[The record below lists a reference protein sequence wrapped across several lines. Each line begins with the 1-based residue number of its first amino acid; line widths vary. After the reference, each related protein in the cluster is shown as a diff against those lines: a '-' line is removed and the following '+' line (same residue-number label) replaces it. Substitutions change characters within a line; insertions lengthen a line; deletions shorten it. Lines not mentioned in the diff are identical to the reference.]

1 MPSLQEVLKDP
12 NYVNANEATKQEI
25 FNKYSAM
32 DVSFTGANQATQD
45 AIRQKFGVGVP
56 SAEVPKAQKEEGIPD
71 TGFTGGFKST
81 VEKLKGETALTAG
94 KLGIMDTKK
103 AEEYRKEKEEEAQR
117 IFKPTEKSWAEA
129 PLEKLKETAG
139 QSAAYMAA
147 PLAAAVGVALL
158 PEAAVGAGIGA
169 VTTAGL
175 ASAGVSFG
183 QYTGSNLGRQVDEGK
198 TLADADIIKAGA
210 AAVPQAALD
219 IIGFRM
225 IPGISNLFTKAGVK
239 ITEDVAEDIAKK
251 TMLRAAGE
259 YSLKTGKVMTA
270 EGLTEVGQ
278 QVLERMQAG
287 LNLTDP
293 EARKEYFENF
303 VGGAALGGALSIPG
317 NIYESSRAKKAQEKE
332 IDKTQEEIKVPE
344 ETKNLT
350 PDTPTP
356 TIPTPP
362 GSAQDVNKMMDEL
375 NNKPVDFTPETTPEA
390 PAAPEVPV
398 TPAPEAPPVTP
409 APEAPPTTPPV
420 VEGMPPVAPEK
431 PTAAQIT
438 PEDIAKHDKVLSVF
452 DEYSY
457 SFQNKGEVKRY
468 AQNLV
473 KQGYIQPE
481 QLKSLDYLFKD
492 KDMGP
497 EDVSSEVRGYLES
510 NIEKMKQPTP
520 VAEEP
525 ASEVQPEETPTPETP
540 PAEEKPAIDAPEYR
554 MEEAW
559 KSGQD
564 QYTKEKNIYSH
575 SYKSWNDIPYTF
587 KQQIYKDSTK
597 NEDGSVS
604 IPQEL
609 VNKINDFTSQ
619 YKSDDTAK
627 AWSELSQEPFNNLPY
642 AMQREVNKTRYDDLG
657 LTQENIKPYLDQIA
671 PKIKAREDKRAL
683 LAKKYEEHINRPYKR
698 AMHDYKVKGKK
709 EFAPIQKL
717 TQGAKNLGEALTI
730 VKNELENPLGQSL
743 VANDKK
749 SAALELINQL
759 LKIDPVIKTQYFNSN
774 DIALSGRNFRVDGV
788 YYRRENH
795 IFMFPNS
802 NLYVLLHEAT
812 HAATVHAVDYNPELK
827 IAFTK
832 MMNASK
838 KSARGKPT
846 MYGHKNVLEF
856 IAEAFSNPEFQY
868 HLATTPSIMKDA
880 KKNSLWDDFRD
891 MVKKFLFNRF
901 PNISLETNTLF
912 DDVMNASGTA
922 FTGKDL
928 EGFMGDMR
936 MSGKFSDRLE
946 SGRMSDMAD
955 RVRRIFRRPQEIPAE
970 IPQNTATNIYGQQVQ
985 GVWHGP
991 TESKLDNILYQLQD
1005 KLIDTKRVQ
1014 EIIQKAGRD
1023 IGNDW
1028 DVYGKE
1034 KLYHGRTADGL
1045 RQFLLKDLMPVINE
1059 MHSLK
1064 VTPDEM
1070 ETYLLA
1076 RHAKERNDQMNKIN
1090 PGNAELKDKASG
1102 MSTADA
1108 DAYLSNL
1115 SADKKRVLQQLGS
1128 KFDSMIRGTQQVLV
1142 DSGAETQST
1151 IDLWNDMYKHYVPLF
1166 RKEDELARAPGLVGT
1181 GQGLGSRG
1189 TFSKRAMGSL
1199 KAVDDILGNIIAQ
1212 RERALIRAEKIRVGR
1227 ALFGLVLQNANPKF
1241 WLAIN
1246 PDAVKSKN
1254 ALIAELSSLGLED
1267 PEGLAN
1273 NLMKEPTER
1282 YLKKEVKVTYDPDTG
1297 LPIDSTKEVV
1307 DSKIN
1312 VLNRYKDNVFPVR
1325 INGKDRYIFF
1335 NAKDPRALRMV
1346 QALKNL
1352 DVEQVSSVVGILGQ
1366 FTRWFK
1372 NVNTQYNPIFGFVNL
1387 NRDIQGA
1394 MLNLSTTPIK
1404 GQQKAVLAGVL
1415 PAMRGVLNVLRDERK
1430 GITDTQGPWA
1440 ELFKDARA
1448 NGFQTGYRESLVRT
1462 AEEKKFIQN
1471 TLDKIKDNNAKKAFG
1486 YIVNSLSD
1494 FNDMMENAIRLS
1506 AYKVA
1511 LDKGLSKQDA
1521 AILAKDLTVNFDKK
1535 GQLTSNINSLYAFF
1549 NASVQGTER
1558 IARTLL
1564 GPAGRKIIY
1573 GGIIAG
1579 GVQGMMLAAA
1589 GYGDDDPPE
1598 FVRERNFIVPLAG
1611 GKYVTIPY
1619 PLGFNI
1625 FPNFGRT
1632 AVELWLYG
1640 KPGERMANLSAAVAD
1655 SFNPLGSTG
1664 FSLQTIT
1671 PTALDPLMAVG
1682 QNKDAFGRP
1691 IFRPDRSTNPTPGY
1705 TRSRESSSE
1714 ISKQLAYYLNL
1725 ASGGSKYQKGYYSP
1739 TADEIDYYGGQLT
1752 GGIGREI
1759 MKVGQAIKSTTTG
1772 EELPSYRIPLAG
1784 RFYGET
1790 GSQAAISQRF
1800 YKNITEMAN
1809 YEQEAKGRK
1818 KNKEDMSDFLKDHP
1832 EARLWR
1838 QANTVENK
1846 INALN
1851 KKKRELID
1859 KDVPKERLQQIEE
1872 QKARMMEKFNNKVK
1886 ALQKSAE

>member
-1 MPSLQEVLKDP
+1 MP
-12 NYVNANEATKQEI
+12 I
-25 FNKYSAM
+25 
-32 DVSFTGANQATQD
+32 DVRMPDGTVIT
-45 AIRQKFGVGVP
+45 GVP
-56 SAEVPKAQKEEGIPD
+56 DDITQADLLSRYTSYQKMPEGGPD

-81 VEKLKGETALTAG
+81 LERLKGETALTAG

-117 IFKPTEKSWAEA
+117 IFKPTEKGWAEA
-129 PLEKLKETAG
+129 PIEKLKETAG
-139 QSAAYMAA
+139 QSAAYMLA
-147 PLAAAVGVALL
+147 PLATAAGVALL
-158 PEAAVGAGIGA
+158 PEAAVGAGLGA

-219 IIGFRM
+219 LVGFHM
-225 IPGISNLFTKAGVK
+225 IPGISNIFTKAGVK
-239 ITEDVAEDIAKK
+239 ITKDVAEDVAKK
-251 TMLRAAGE
+251 TMLRAVGE

-303 VGGAALGGALSIPG
+303 IGGAALGGTLSIPG
-317 NIYESSRAKKAQEKE
+317 NIYESTRAAKAQEKE
-332 IDKTQEEIKVPE
+332 LDKTQEEIKVPE
-344 ETKNLT
+344 ENKDLT
-350 PDTPTP
+350 PATPQP
-356 TIPTPP
+356 TVPTPP

-375 NNKPVDFTPETTPEA
+375 NNKPVDFTPETKPTPEA
-390 PAAPEVPV
+390 
-398 TPAPEAPPVTP
+398 
-409 APEAPPTTPPV
+409 
-420 VEGMPPVAPEK
+420 
-431 PTAAQIT
+431 
-438 PEDIAKHDKVLSVF
+438 
-452 DEYSY
+452 
-457 SFQNKGEVKRY
+457 
-468 AQNLV
+468 
-473 KQGYIQPE
+473 
-481 QLKSLDYLFKD
+481 
-492 KDMGP
+492 
-497 EDVSSEVRGYLES
+497 
-510 NIEKMKQPTP
+510 
-520 VAEEP
+520 
-525 ASEVQPEETPTPETP
+525 TPTPETP
-540 PAEEKPAIDAPEYR
+540 PAAPEVPPTKTPEAPAAPPLSSQYVKDLNTFNELADKGKRVQAKTRSEEVKDLLDGKTKFAELGQLNFEDPSTYDLIDPLEKQGYKIKTIERGYPGETQTFAYKDPKDLESVLSAESFYDYGKAYGYSDEDIANFYRHSYRGYGEEHALNQFIQDRDKFEGLKAEEKPAETPPVEEKPSIDAPEAR

-559 KSGQD
+559 KNGQS
-564 QYTKEKNIYSH
+564 QYMKEKNIYAH
-575 SYKSWNDIPYTF
+575 SYKTWNDIPYTF

-609 VNKINDFTSQ
+609 VNKINDFTSK
-619 YKSDDTAK
+619 YRSDDTEKEWNAI
-627 AWSELSQEPFNNLPY
+627 SSEPFKNLPY
-642 AMQREVNKTRYDDLG
+642 SMQREVNKTRYDNLG
-657 LTQENIKPYLDQIA
+657 LTQENIKPYLDTLS
-671 PKIKAREDKRAL
+671 PKIKAREERRAL

-698 AMHDYKVKGKK
+698 AIHDYKVKGTK
-709 EFAPIQKL
+709 EFSPIQKL

-730 VKNELENPLGQSL
+730 VKNELENPLGQYL
-743 VANDKK
+743 VNKDKK
-749 SAALELINQL
+749 PAVLELINHL
-759 LKIDPVIKTQYFNSN
+759 LKIDPVVKTHYFNSN
-774 DIALSGRNFRVDGV
+774 DIVHSGRNFRVDGV
-788 YYRRENH
+788 YYSRENN

-812 HAATVHAVDYNPELK
+812 HAATVHAIRYNPQLK
-827 IAFTK
+827 EAFTK

-838 KSARGKPT
+838 RAARGQPK

-856 IAEAFSNPEFQY
+856 IAEAFSNEDFQH
-868 HLATTPSIMKDA
+868 HLASTPSIMKGGQ
-880 KKNSLWDDFRD
+880 KTSIWDDFKN
-891 MVKKFLFNRF
+891 MIKKIL
-901 PNISLETNTLF
+901 NISPDANTLF

-922 FTGKDL
+922 FTGQTL
-928 EGFMGDMR
+928 EGFMGDMKAT
-936 MSGKFSDRLE
+936 GKFSDRLE
-946 SGRMSDMAD
+946 AGRMSDIAD
-955 RVRRIFRRPQEIPAE
+955 RVRRIFRRPQETPAE
-970 IPQNTATNIYGQQVQ
+970 IQQNTATNIYGQQVE

-991 TESKLDNILYQLQD
+991 TESKLDNILYHLQD
-1005 KLIDTKRVQ
+1005 KLIDTKRIQ
-1014 EIIQKAGRD
+1014 ELIQKAGRD
-1023 IGNDW
+1023 IGNEW

-1045 RQFLLKDLMPVINE
+1045 RQFLLKDLLPVINE
-1059 MHSLK
+1059 MHSLR
-1064 VTPDEM
+1064 VTPEEM
-1070 ETYLLA
+1070 ESYLHA
-1076 RHAKERNDQMNKIN
+1076 RHAEERNNQMNKIN
-1090 PGNAELKDKASG
+1090 PNNAELRDKASG

-1108 DAYLSNL
+1108 RTFLSNL
-1115 SADKKRVLQQLGS
+1115 SADKKRVLEQLAG

-1151 IDLWNDMYKHYVPLF
+1151 VDLWNDMYKHYVPLF
-1166 RKEDELARAPGLVGT
+1166 RKEDEIARAPGLVGT

-1227 ALFGLVLQNANPKF
+1227 ALYGLAIQNANPNF

-1246 PDAVKSKN
+1246 PDAVKSKD
-1254 ALIAELSSLGLED
+1254 ALIAELSSLGLDD

-1282 YLKKEVKVTYDPDTG
+1282 YLKKQVQQTFDPDTG

-1346 QALKNL
+1346 QALRNL
-1352 DVEQVSSVVGILGQ
+1352 DVEQVSSVVGLLGK

-1387 NRDIQGA
+1387 NRDVQGA
-1394 MLNLSTTPIK
+1394 LLNLSTTPIK
-1404 GQQKAVLAGVL
+1404 GEQKAVLAGIL

-1430 GITDTQGPWA
+1430 GITNTQGPWA

-1462 AEEKKFIQN
+1462 AEEKKFIQH
-1471 TLDKIKDNNAKKAFG
+1471 TLDKMKDNNAKKAFS
-1486 YIVNSLSD
+1486 YIANSLSD

-1535 GQLTSNINSLYAFF
+1535 GQWTSNINSLYAFF

-1564 GPAGRKIIY
+1564 GPAGRKIMY
-1573 GGIIAG
+1573 GGMIAG
-1579 GVQGMMLAAA
+1579 GVQAMMLAAA

-1598 FVRERNFIVPLAG
+1598 FIRERNFIVPLAG
-1611 GKYVTIPY
+1611 GKYMTIPY

-1632 AVELWLYG
+1632 ATELWLYG
-1640 KPGERMANLSAAVAD
+1640 KPGDRIANLSAAIAD

-1664 FSLQTIT
+1664 FSLQTLS
-1671 PTALDPLMAVG
+1671 PTALDPLVAMG

-1691 IFRPDRSTNPTPGY
+1691 IYRPDRTTNPTPGY
-1705 TRSRESSSE
+1705 TRSREASSE
-1714 ISKQLAYYLNL
+1714 ISKQLSYYLNL
-1725 ASGGSKYQKGYYSP
+1725 ASGGTKYQKGYISP
-1739 TADEIDYYGGQLT
+1739 TADEIDYLGGQLT
-1752 GGIGREI
+1752 GGLGREI
-1759 MKVGQAIKSTTTG
+1759 MKVGQAIKSTSTG
-1772 EELPSYRIPLAG
+1772 EELPSYRVPLAG

-1800 YKNITEMAN
+1800 YNNITEMAN
-1809 YEQEAKGRK
+1809 YEQEIKGRL
-1818 KNKEDMSDFLKDHP
+1818 KNKESLVDFYKEHP
-1832 EARLWR
+1832 EAKLWKR
-1838 QANTVENK
+1838 ANTLENK
-1846 INALN
+1846 VNEIN
-1851 KKKRELID
+1851 KRKREFMA
-1859 KDVPKERLQQIEE
+1859 KDYPTERLKALEDT
-1872 QKARMMEKFNNKVK
+1872 KARLMDQFNNQVK
-1886 ALQKSAE
+1886 QYQKSAE

>member
-1 MPSLQEVLKDP
+1 MP
-12 NYVNANEATKQEI
+12 I
-25 FNKYSAM
+25 
-32 DVSFTGANQATQD
+32 DVQMPDGTVIT
-45 AIRQKFGVGVP
+45 GVP
-56 SAEVPKAQKEEGIPD
+56 DDITQADLLSRYTSYQKMPEGGPD
-71 TGFTGGFKST
+71 TGFLGGFKST
-81 VEKLKGETALTAG
+81 VERLKGETALTAG

-147 PLAAAVGVALL
+147 PLAAAAGVALL

-169 VTTAGL
+169 VTAAGL

-317 NIYESSRAKKAQEKE
+317 NIYESTRAKKAQEKE
-332 IDKTQEEIKVPE
+332 LEKTQEEIKVPE

-362 GSAQDVNKMMDEL
+362 GSAQDITKMMDEL
-375 NNKPVDFTPETTPEA
+375 NNKPVDFTPEATPEA
-390 PAAPEVPV
+390 PAPESTPV
-398 TPAPEAPPVTP
+398 TPTPEAPPKV
-409 APEAPPTTPPV
+409 
-420 VEGMPPVAPEK
+420 PPVAETKPIEVIKNDNGFIMGSGDQRVQVFQHKQGSNFLHPQQDIGAFGYILKGKDGGRDLNLVLNKDGKLVPAGQVLTNNESNGTAFIPQNEEQAQSIVSLLEQRAMTDVGSTERKAIEEELVRIVKGETEK
-431 PTAAQIT
+431 P
-438 PEDIAKHDKVLSVF
+438 VLT
-452 DEYSY
+452 
-457 SFQNKGEVKRY
+457 
-468 AQNLV
+468 
-473 KQGYIQPE
+473 
-481 QLKSLDYLFKD
+481 
-492 KDMGP
+492 M
-497 EDVSSEVRGYLES
+497 
-510 NIEKMKQPTP
+510 
-520 VAEEP
+520 
-525 ASEVQPEETPTPETP
+525 PEETKPTEETTP
-540 PAEEKPAIDAPEYR
+540 EEKPPLSAPMYR
-554 MEEAW
+554 MQEAW
-559 KSGQD
+559 SQGHKDINVSEDISFDRVPQKL
-564 QYTKEKNIYSH
+564 QQEIY
-575 SYKSWNDIPYTF
+575 
-587 KQQIYKDSTK
+587 QQSTQ
-597 NEDGSVS
+597 NEDGTVS
-604 IPQEL
+604 IPPQL
-609 VNKINDFTSQ
+609 IFKANRYVQTFNNA
-619 YKSDDTAK
+619 DTAK
-627 AWSELSQEPFNNLPY
+627 EWNAFGLEPFKNLPFQ
-642 AMQREVNKTRYDDLG
+642 MRDEINQTRYNDMG
-657 LTQENIKPYLDQIA
+657 LTQENIKPFIEQLG
-671 PKIKAREDKRAL
+671 PKIQARAERKSL
-683 LAKKYEEHINRPYKR
+683 LEKKYEEHINRPRKIVPHGMR
-698 AMHDYKVKGKK
+698 SRGKLPSS
-709 EFAPIQKL
+709 FIQIITKDS
-717 TQGAKNLGEALTI
+717 KNLGEALESI
-730 VKNELENPLGQSL
+730 RNELVNNPDAFNYTKEQKQAFL
-743 VANDKK
+743 K
-749 SAALELINQL
+749 LIDHL
-759 LKIDPVIKTQYFNSN
+759 LTIDPVKKVHYYNSN
-774 DIALSGRNFRVDGV
+774 DIVM
-788 YYRRENH
+788 RRRFIYHGFYTRTDNH
-795 IFMFPNS
+795 IFIFPQA
-802 NLYVLLHEAT
+802 NLDVLLHEAV
-812 HAATVHAVDYNPELK
+812 HAATVHAIDYNPEFKAQVEKL
-827 IAFTK
+827 FEV
-832 MMNASK
+832 SK
-838 KSARGKPT
+838 KAARGKPT
-846 MYGHKNVLEF
+846 LYGHKNIREF
-856 IAEAFSNPEFQY
+856 IAEAFSDKKFQE
-868 HLATTPSIMKDA
+868 HLASVKSTGVAQT
-880 KKNSLWDDFRD
+880 SLWEEFKNLI
-891 MVKKFLFNRF
+891 KKMLNVS
-901 PNISLETNTLF
+901 PDEATLF
-912 DDVMNASGTA
+912 DDVMNVSGNL

-928 EGFMGDMR
+928 PGFMGEMKARGRYSDVLP
-936 MSGKFSDRLE
+936 SGKE
-946 SGRMSDMAD
+946 VEPSGIRE
-955 RVRRIFRRPQEIPAE
+955 RIQRIFRRPQEIPAE
-970 IPQNTATNIYGQQVQ
+970 IPQNTATNIYGQQVE

-991 TESKLDNILYQLQD
+991 TESKLDNILYHLQD

-1023 IGNDW
+1023 IGNEW

-1045 RQFLLKDLMPVINE
+1045 RQFLLKDLLPVINE

-1064 VTPDEM
+1064 VTPEEM
-1070 ETYLLA
+1070 ETFLHA
-1076 RHAKERNDQMNKIN
+1076 RHAEERNIQMNKIN
-1090 PGNAELKDKASG
+1090 PDNAELRDKASG

-1108 DAYLSNL
+1108 RAFLSNL
-1115 SADKKRVLQQLGS
+1115 NADKKRVLEQLAG

-1151 IDLWNDMYKHYVPLF
+1151 VDLWNDMYKHYVPLF
-1166 RKEDELARAPGLVGT
+1166 RKEDEIARAPGLVGV

-1246 PDAVKSKN
+1246 PDAVKSKE
-1254 ALIAELSSLGLED
+1254 ALIAELNSLGLDD
-1267 PEGLAN
+1267 PEYLAN

-1282 YLKKEVKVTYDPDTG
+1282 YLKKQTQVTYDPDTG

-1312 VLNRYKDNVFPVR
+1312 ILNRYKDNVFPVR

-1346 QALKNL
+1346 QALRNL
-1352 DVEQVSSVVGILGQ
+1352 DVEQVSSVVGLLGQ

-1387 NRDIQGA
+1387 NRDVQGA
-1394 MLNLSTTPIK
+1394 LLNLSTTPIK
-1404 GQQKAVLAGVL
+1404 GEQKAVLAGVL

-1440 ELFKDARA
+1440 QLFKDARA

-1462 AEEKKFIQN
+1462 AEEKKFIQH
-1471 TLDKIKDNNAKKAFG
+1471 TLDKMKDNNAKKAFG

-1549 NASVQGTER
+1549 NASVQGTDR

-1573 GGIIAG
+1573 GGMIAG
-1579 GVQGMMLAAA
+1579 GVQGVMLAAA

-1611 GKYVTIPY
+1611 GKYMTIPY

-1640 KPGERMANLSAAVAD
+1640 KPGERMANLSAAIAD

-1752 GGIGREI
+1752 GGLGREI
-1759 MKVGQAIKSTTTG
+1759 MKVGQAVKSVSTG
-1772 EELPSYRIPLAG
+1772 EELPSYRVPLAG
-1784 RFYGET
+1784 RFYGEV

-1809 YEQEAKGRK
+1809 YEQEAKGRR
-1818 KNKEDMSDFLKDHP
+1818 KNREDMSDFFKDHP

-1859 KDVPKERLQQIEE
+1859 KKAPKERLQQIEE

>member
-1 MPSLQEVLKDP
+1 MP
-12 NYVNANEATKQEI
+12 I
-25 FNKYSAM
+25 
-32 DVSFTGANQATQD
+32 DVQMPDGTVIT
-45 AIRQKFGVGVP
+45 GVP
-56 SAEVPKAQKEEGIPD
+56 DDITQADLLSRYTSYQKIPEGGPD

-94 KLGIMDTKK
+94 KLGIIDTKK
-103 AEEYRKEKEEEAQR
+103 AEEYRKEKEEAAER
-117 IFKPTEKSWAEA
+117 IFNPTEKGWSEA
-129 PLEKLKETAG
+129 PLQKLKETAG

-169 VTTAGL
+169 VTAAGL

-332 IDKTQEEIKVPE
+332 LDKTQEEIKVPDE
-344 ETKNLT
+344 SKNLT
-350 PDTPTP
+350 PETPTP

-362 GSAQDVNKMMDEL
+362 GSAQDINKMMDEL

-390 PAAPEVPV
+390 PVTEAPAVPEVPV

-409 APEAPPTTPPV
+409 EAPPIVPEVPPTTPPV
-420 VEGMPPVAPEK
+420 VEEKPPV
-431 PTAAQIT
+431 AQIT

-452 DEYSY
+452 DEYAY

-510 NIEKMKQPTP
+510 NIEKMKQPAP

-525 ASEVQPEETPTPETP
+525 TPEVQPEEKPIAETTP
-540 PAEEKPAIDAPEYR
+540 EEKPAIDAPEFR

-559 KSGQD
+559 QNGQD
-564 QYTKEKNIYSH
+564 QYMKEKDIYSH
-575 SYKSWNDIPYTF
+575 SYKAWNDIPDTF
-587 KQQIYKDSTK
+587 KKQIYRDSTK
-597 NEDGSVS
+597 NEDGSVN
-604 IPQEL
+604 IPQDL
-609 VNKINDFTSQ
+609 INKINDFTSN
-619 YKSDDTAK
+619 YKSGDTEK
-627 AWSELSQEPFNNLPY
+627 AWNELSQEPFNNLPY
-642 AMQREVNKTRYDDLG
+642 AMQREVNKTRYDNLG
-657 LTQENIKPYLDQIA
+657 LTQENIKPYLDEIA
-671 PKIKAREDKRAL
+671 PKIKAREDKRTL

-709 EFAPIQKL
+709 EFSPIQKL

-812 HAATVHAVDYNPELK
+812 HAATVHAVDYNPKLK

-838 KSARGKPT
+838 KAARGKPT

-936 MSGKFSDRLE
+936 MSGKFSDKLE
-946 SGRMSDMAD
+946 AGRISDMAD
-955 RVRRIFRRPQEIPAE
+955 RVKRIFSRPQEIPAE
-970 IPQNTATNIYGQQVQ
+970 IPQNTATNIYGKKVE

-991 TESKLDNILYQLQD
+991 TESKIDNILYQLQD

-1090 PGNAELKDKASG
+1090 PNNAELKDKASG
-1102 MSTADA
+1102 MSTKDA
-1108 DAYLSNL
+1108 NAYLSSL
-1115 SADKKRVLQQLGS
+1115 SADKKRVLEQLGS
-1128 KFDSMIRGTQQVLV
+1128 KFDSMIRGTQKVLV

-1227 ALFGLVLQNANPKF
+1227 ALFGLVLQNANPNF

-1246 PDAVKSKN
+1246 PDAVKSKE

-1394 MLNLSTTPIK
+1394 MLNLSTTAIK

-1440 ELFKDARA
+1440 QLFKDARA

-1558 IARTLL
+1558 IARTLT

-1579 GVQGMMLAAA
+1579 GVQGVMLALA

-1809 YEQEAKGRK
+1809 YEQEAKGRR
-1818 KNKEDMSDFLKDHP
+1818 KNREDMSDFFKEYP

-1859 KDVPKERLQQIEE
+1859 KEAPKERLQQIED

-1886 ALQKSAE
+1886 ALQKTAE

>member
-56 SAEVPKAQKEEGIPD
+56 LAEVPKAQKEEGIPD

-94 KLGIMDTKK
+94 KLGIIDTKK
-103 AEEYRKEKEEEAQR
+103 AEEYRKEKEEAAER
-117 IFKPTEKSWAEA
+117 IFKPTEKGWSEA
-129 PLEKLKETAG
+129 PLQKLKETAG

-169 VTTAGL
+169 VTAAGL

-332 IDKTQEEIKVPE
+332 IDKTQEEIKVPDE
-344 ETKNLT
+344 PKNLT
-350 PDTPTP
+350 PETPTP

-362 GSAQDVNKMMDEL
+362 GSAQDINKMMDEL

-390 PAAPEVPV
+390 PVTEAPAVPEVPV

-409 APEAPPTTPPV
+409 EAPPIVPEVPPTTPPV
-420 VEGMPPVAPEK
+420 VEEKPPV
-431 PTAAQIT
+431 AQIT

-452 DEYSY
+452 DEYAY

-510 NIEKMKQPTP
+510 NIEKMKQPAP

-525 ASEVQPEETPTPETP
+525 TPEVQPEEKPIAETTP
-540 PAEEKPAIDAPEYR
+540 EEKPPISAPMYR
-554 MEEAW
+554 MQEAW
-559 KSGQD
+559 SQGHKDINVSEDMSFDRVPQKL
-564 QYTKEKNIYSH
+564 QQEIY
-575 SYKSWNDIPYTF
+575 
-587 KQQIYKDSTK
+587 QQSTQ
-597 NEDGSVS
+597 NEDGTVS
-604 IPQEL
+604 IPPQL
-609 VNKINDFTSQ
+609 IFKANRYTQTFNNA
-619 YKSDDTAK
+619 DTEKEWNAFG
-627 AWSELSQEPFNNLPY
+627 LEPFKNLPF
-642 AMQREVNKTRYDDLG
+642 QIRDEINQTRYNDMG
-657 LTQENIKPYLDQIA
+657 LTQENIKPFIEQIG
-671 PKIKAREDKRAL
+671 PKIKTREDKRAL

-709 EFAPIQKL
+709 EFSPIQKL

-838 KSARGKPT
+838 KAARGKPT

-936 MSGKFSDRLE
+936 MSGKFSDKLE
-946 SGRMSDMAD
+946 AGRISDITD
-955 RVRRIFRRPQEIPAE
+955 RVKRIFRRPQEIPAE
-970 IPQNTATNIYGQQVQ
+970 IQQNTATNIYGQQVQ

-1090 PGNAELKDKASG
+1090 PNNAELKDKASG
-1102 MSTADA
+1102 MSTKDA
-1108 DAYLSNL
+1108 NAYLSSL
-1115 SADKKRVLQQLGS
+1115 SADKKRVLEQLGS
-1128 KFDSMIRGTQQVLV
+1128 KFDSMIRGTQKVLV

-1227 ALFGLVLQNANPKF
+1227 ALFGLVLQNANPNF

-1246 PDAVKSKN
+1246 PDAVKSKE

-1394 MLNLSTTPIK
+1394 MLNLSTTAIK

-1440 ELFKDARA
+1440 QLFKDARA

-1558 IARTLL
+1558 IARTLT

-1579 GVQGMMLAAA
+1579 GVQGVMLALA

-1809 YEQEAKGRK
+1809 YEQEAKGRR
-1818 KNKEDMSDFLKDHP
+1818 KNREDMSDFFKEYP

-1859 KDVPKERLQQIEE
+1859 KEAPRERLQQIED

-1886 ALQKSAE
+1886 ALQKTAE

>member
-94 KLGIMDTKK
+94 KLGIIDTKK

-117 IFKPTEKSWAEA
+117 IFKPTEKGWSEA
-129 PLEKLKETAG
+129 PIQKLKETAG

-169 VTTAGL
+169 VTAAGL

-375 NNKPVDFTPETTPEA
+375 NNKPVDFTPETIPEA
-390 PAAPEVPV
+390 PAAPEVP
-398 TPAPEAPPVTP
+398 ATP

-431 PTAAQIT
+431 PTVAQVT

-525 ASEVQPEETPTPETP
+525 APEVQPEETPTPETP
-540 PAEEKPAIDAPEYR
+540 PVAEEKPPLSAPMYR
-554 MEEAW
+554 MQEAW
-559 KSGQD
+559 SQGHKDINVSEDMSFDKVPQKLQQEIYQKSTQ
-564 QYTKEKNIYSH
+564 
-575 SYKSWNDIPYTF
+575 
-587 KQQIYKDSTK
+587 
-597 NEDGSVS
+597 NEDGTVS
-604 IPQEL
+604 IPPQL
-609 VNKINDFTSQ
+609 IFKANRYTQTFNNA
-619 YKSDDTAK
+619 DTAK
-627 AWSELSQEPFNNLPY
+627 EWNAFGLEPFKNLPFQ
-642 AMQREVNKTRYDDLG
+642 MRDEINQTRYNDMG
-657 LTQENIKPYLDQIA
+657 LTQENIKPYIEQLG
-671 PKIKAREDKRAL
+671 PKIKARAERKAL
-683 LAKKYEEHINRPYKR
+683 LEKKYEEHINRPRKIVPHGMR
-698 AMHDYKVKGKK
+698 SRGKLPSS
-709 EFAPIQKL
+709 FIQTITKDS
-717 TQGAKNLGEALTI
+717 KNLG
-730 VKNELENPLGQSL
+730 Q
-743 VANDKK
+743 
-749 SAALELINQL
+749 ALESVREQLVNNPDAFNYTKEEKQAFLKLIDHL
-759 LKIDPVIKTQYFNSN
+759 LKIDPVKKVHYYNSN
-774 DIALSGRNFRVDGV
+774 DIVMKRNFIYHGFYTRTD
-788 YYRRENH
+788 NH
-795 IFMFPNS
+795 IFIFPQA
-802 NLYVLLHEAT
+802 NLDVLLHEAV
-812 HAATVHAVDYNPELK
+812 HAATVHAIDYNPEFKAQVEKL
-827 IAFTK
+827 FEV
-832 MMNASK
+832 SK
-838 KSARGKPT
+838 KAARGKPT
-846 MYGHKNVLEF
+846 LYGHKNIREF
-856 IAEAFSNPEFQY
+856 IAEAFSDKKFQE
-868 HLATTPSIMKDA
+868 HLASVKSTGVA
-880 KKNSLWDDFRD
+880 KTSLWEEFKDLI
-891 MVKKFLFNRF
+891 KKMLNVS
-901 PNISLETNTLF
+901 PDEATLF
-912 DDVMNASGTA
+912 DDVMNVSGNL

-928 EGFMGDMR
+928 PGFMGEMKARGRYSDVLP
-936 MSGKFSDRLE
+936 SGKEVEPSGIKE
-946 SGRMSDMAD
+946 SIQ
-955 RVRRIFRRPQEIPAE
+955 RIFRRPQEIPAE

-1090 PGNAELKDKASG
+1090 PNNAELKDKASG
-1102 MSTADA
+1102 MSTTDA
-1108 DAYLSNL
+1108 NAYLSSL
-1115 SADKKRVLQQLGS
+1115 SADKKRVLEQLGS
-1128 KFDSMIRGTQQVLV
+1128 KFDSMIRGTQKVLV

-1227 ALFGLVLQNANPKF
+1227 ALFGLVLQNANPNF

-1246 PDAVKSKN
+1246 PDAVKSKE
-1254 ALIAELSSLGLED
+1254 ALIAELNSLGLDD
-1267 PEGLAN
+1267 PEYLAN

-1282 YLKKEVKVTYDPDTG
+1282 YLKKQTQVTYDPDTG

-1387 NRDIQGA
+1387 NRDVQGA
-1394 MLNLSTTPIK
+1394 MLNLSTTLIK
-1404 GQQKAVLAGVL
+1404 GEQKAVLAGVL

-1579 GVQGMMLAAA
+1579 GVQGVMLAAA

-1809 YEQEAKGRK
+1809 YEQEAKGRR
-1818 KNKEDMSDFLKDHP
+1818 KNREDMTDFFKEYP

-1851 KKKRELID
+1851 KKKT
-1859 KDVPKERLQQIEE
+1859 
-1872 QKARMMEKFNNKVK
+1872 
-1886 ALQKSAE
+1886 

>member
-56 SAEVPKAQKEEGIPD
+56 LAEVPKAQKEEGIPD

-94 KLGIMDTKK
+94 KLGIIDTKK
-103 AEEYRKEKEEEAQR
+103 AEEYRKEKEEAAER
-117 IFKPTEKSWAEA
+117 IFKPTEKGWSEA
-129 PLEKLKETAG
+129 PLQKLKETAG

-169 VTTAGL
+169 VTAAGL

-332 IDKTQEEIKVPE
+332 IDKTQEEIKVPDE
-344 ETKNLT
+344 PKNLT
-350 PDTPTP
+350 PETPTP

-362 GSAQDVNKMMDEL
+362 GSAQDINKMMDEL

-390 PAAPEVPV
+390 PVTEAPAVPEVPV

-409 APEAPPTTPPV
+409 EAPPIVPEVPPTTPPV
-420 VEGMPPVAPEK
+420 VEEKPPV
-431 PTAAQIT
+431 AQIT

-452 DEYSY
+452 DEYAY

-525 ASEVQPEETPTPETP
+525 AVETKP
-540 PAEEKPAIDAPEYR
+540 EEKPAIDAPEYR

-587 KQQIYKDSTK
+587 KQQIYQDSTK

-642 AMQREVNKTRYDDLG
+642 SMQREVNKTRYDDLG

-698 AMHDYKVKGKK
+698 AMHDYKVLGSKPFSTVQNITKD
-709 EFAPIQKL
+709 
-717 TQGAKNLGEALTI
+717 AKNIGEALTL
-730 VKNELENPLGQSL
+730 VKQDLESTSSKLNLSD
-743 VANDKK
+743 DKK
-749 SAALELINQL
+749 AAAIELINKL
-759 LKIDPVIKTQYFNSN
+759 LSIDPVVKTHYFSSN
-774 DIALSGRNFRVDGV
+774 DIPARRKFIIHGV
-788 YYRRENH
+788 YYPRENH
-795 IFMFPNS
+795 IFMFPNGD
-802 NLYVLLHEAT
+802 VFTLLHEAT
-812 HAATVHAVDYNPELK
+812 HAATVHAVRHNPELK
-827 IAFTK
+827 NAFTK
-832 MMNASK
+832 LMNASK
-838 KSARGKPT
+838 RAGRGKEK
-846 MYGHKNVLEF
+846 MYGHTNVYEF
-856 IAEAFSNPEFQY
+856 IAEAFSDQEFQR
-868 HLATTPSIMKDA
+868 HLAETPSVLKGA
-880 KKNSLWDDFRD
+880 EQNSLWDNFKALI
-891 MVKKFLFNRF
+891 KKVIYNRYSID
-901 PNISLETNTLF
+901 PNANTLF
-912 DDVMNASGTA
+912 DDVMNLSGRA

-928 EGFMGDMR
+928 AGFMGEMKTT
-936 MSGKFSDRLE
+936 GKFSDKLE
-946 SGRMSDMAD
+946 AGRISDMTD
-955 RVRRIFRRPQEIPAE
+955 RVKRIFSRPQEIPAE
-970 IPQNTATNIYGQQVQ
+970 IPQNTATNIYGKKVE

-991 TESKLDNILYQLQD
+991 TESKIDNILYQLQD

-1090 PGNAELKDKASG
+1090 PNNAELKDKASG
-1102 MSTADA
+1102 MSTKDA
-1108 DAYLSNL
+1108 NAYLSSL
-1115 SADKKRVLQQLGS
+1115 SADKKRVLEQLGS

-1199 KAVDDILGNIIAQ
+1199 KAVDDILGNLIAQ

-1246 PDAVKSKN
+1246 PDAVKSKE

-1297 LPIDSTKEVV
+1297 LPINSTKEVV

-1440 ELFKDARA
+1440 QLFKDARA

-1558 IARTLL
+1558 IARTLT

-1579 GVQGMMLAAA
+1579 GVQGVMLALA

-1809 YEQEAKGRK
+1809 YEQEAKGRR
-1818 KNKEDMSDFLKDHP
+1818 KNREDMSDFFKEYP

-1859 KDVPKERLQQIEE
+1859 KEAPRERLQQIED

-1886 ALQKSAE
+1886 ALQKTAE